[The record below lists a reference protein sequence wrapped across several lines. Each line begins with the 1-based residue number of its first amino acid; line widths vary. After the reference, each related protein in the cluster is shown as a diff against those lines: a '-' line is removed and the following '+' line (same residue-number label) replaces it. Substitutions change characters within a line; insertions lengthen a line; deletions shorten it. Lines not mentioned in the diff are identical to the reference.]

1 MPSAS
6 SLDAV
11 TVDAMGTLVELDDPP
26 GRLRAALAARGVER
40 SRDEVKAAFGAE
52 VAYYLPR
59 TLEGADEA
67 SLLDLRRRCTA
78 VFLEHAGAAL
88 DPESFAPAFA
98 EAIVFRPVAG
108 ARDALVRLRNA
119 GLALACVSNWDVSLR
134 PQLVRSGLHD
144 LFTEIVSSAEAGAAK
159 PDPAV
164 FAVALERLGVAAA
177 RTLHIGDG
185 DNDREGAAAA
195 GLAFEP
201 VPLATLPERL
211 GLGARPD
218 PWSRRP

>member
-26 GRLRAALAARGVER
+26 GRLREALAARGVER

-59 TLEGADEA
+59 TLEGNDKA
-67 SLLDLRRRCTA
+67 SLGDLRRRCTA
-78 VFLEHAGAAL
+78 VFLEHARADL
-88 DPESFAPAFA
+88 DAESFAPAFA
-98 EAIVFRPVAG
+98 EAIVFRAVSG
-108 ARDALVRLRNA
+108 AREALVRVRNA
-119 GLALACVSNWDVSLR
+119 GLALACISNWDVSLR
-134 PQLVRSGLHD
+134 PQLERSGLDD
-144 LFTEIVSSAEAGAAK
+144 LFAEIVSSAEAGAAK

-164 FAVALERLGVAAA
+164 FAVALERLGVAAERA
-177 RTLHIGDG
+177 LHIGDG

-211 GLGARPD
+211 GLG
-218 PWSRRP
+218 RRP